1 MIKQHKNLT
10 TTNHIQPKKGNIVSN
25 MNGEMV
31 MLSIHNGKYY
41 NFGEIGGH
49 IWEAMNGTIS
59 IDSLIG
65 TLMQTYEIE
74 EETCREQ
81 VLLFLE
87 DLLTEQLIEV
97 VKYD

>member
-1 MIKQHKNLT
+1 MIKHKNLIM
-10 TTNHIQPKKGNIVSN
+10 TNHIQQKKGNIVSN

-31 MLSIHNGKYY
+31 MLSIYNGKYY
-41 NFGEIGGH
+41 NLGEIGGQ
-49 IWEAMNGTIS
+49 IWESMKGTTS

-65 TLMQTYEIE
+65 TLMETYEIE
-74 EETCREQ
+74 EERCREQ

-87 DLLTEQLIEV
+87 NLLTEQLIEV

>member
-1 MIKQHKNLT
+1 MIKHKKLT
-10 TTNHIQPKKGNIVSN
+10 PTNHIQQRKGNIVSN

-41 NFGEIGGH
+41 NFGEIGGQ
-49 IWEAMNGTIS
+49 IWRSINGTIS
-59 IDSLIG
+59 IDSLVG
-65 TLMQTYEIE
+65 TLMETYEIE